1 MSLKEIG
8 PDSILEFWFGTSRGD
23 PEALAERNAI
33 WFTADEAFDQK
44 VRGRFSAHL
53 EQAARGEYKLWKL
66 TPRGTLALI
75 IIFDQFPRNIYRS
88 TPQAFTYDERALA
101 LCRDGVAMGI
111 DRELDVIERTFFYLP
126 LEHAEDLDAQ
136 DKSLVCFEKL
146 DADAPAPLKA
156 ITADYLQYAVS
167 HREIVRRFGRFPH
180 RNLVLG
186 RTSTPAEIEWIAF
199 DSKTFGQG

>member
-33 WFTADEAFDQK
+33 WFTPDEAFDQK
-44 VRGRFSAHL
+44 VRGRFSSHL

-126 LEHAEDLDAQ
+126 LEHAEDLNAQ

-156 ITADYLQYAVS
+156 ITADYLQDAAS

-186 RTSTPAEIEWIAF
+186 RTSTPAEIEWIAS
-199 DSKTFGQG
+199 DS